1 MPPRKNFAAL
11 AALRNAS
18 AAAASG
24 SQPALKPAATG
35 PAAPAPP
42 DSADEAKKR
51 LKDRAAI
58 RTAFSFQPW
67 YEAAFFDEPTG
78 ALKEF
83 INRLE
88 QGVAD
93 GRFTLGEV
101 QEYIG
106 NPRNQQGILLL
117 LSLSVPGQRVYADE
131 LDTFQPE
138 TVIEKYMQKV
148 YKEAGG
154 DLDRLKNLS
163 LTGKPAPVRAP
174 VRRAPRAPSAALR
187 PTSPAASLQGPTK
200 RPGLA
205 FFNEMNAARQQESA
219 DLAADRSG
227 EARKALAPSIVAD
240 ANATLWQDLSEN
252 EKRIWDR

>member
-1 MPPRKNFAAL
+1 MPPRKDFAAL

-101 QEYIG
+101 QEYIET
-106 NPRNQQGILLL
+106 PLSQQGFVLL

-138 TVIEKYMQKV
+138 TVIERYMQKV
-148 YKEAGG
+148 YNEAGG
-154 DLDRLKNLS
+154 DLSRRKNLS
-163 LTGKPAPVRAP
+163 LTGKPAPVRDP
-174 VRRAPRAPSAALR
+174 VRRVPRAPSAALPPRRRLRACRVR
-187 PTSPAASLQGPTK
+187 PSGPALQSST
-200 RPGLA
+200 R
-205 FFNEMNAARQQESA
+205 
-219 DLAADRSG
+219 
-227 EARKALAPSIVAD
+227 
-240 ANATLWQDLSEN
+240 
-252 EKRIWDR
+252 